1 MAYTS
6 TPINTSAT
14 IVAPAGAAI
23 EGVIGKAI
31 KFDASGNAV
40 LASAAGEAVMGIAVL
55 TNSENAVKGEDITI
69 QIKEIGKAV
78 VGGEVKKGAELA
90 AAADGTLKTATSGQF
105 VVATALDAATAAGQ
119 IINVQITKYYK
130 G

>member
-40 LASAAGEAVMGIAVL
+40 LASAGEAVMGIAVL
-55 TNSENAVKGEDITI
+55 TNSENPVLGEDITI

-78 VGGEVKKGAELA
+78 VGAEVAKGAELA
-90 AAADGTLKTATSGQF
+90 ADANGALVTAVEGQF

-130 G
+130 